1 MKRPNHEAL
10 GLILPFA
17 STAERERVSK
27 LVDDRMTAGV
37 HLVVSTMAP
46 AYDAGDVVLVRPSHY
61 VIAGHDYML
70 RRKGSKP
77 ATYRLL
83 RVERVTPTYIFGRQF
98 NPAKICRLPFKAWA
112 PAYKVTG
119 KYNRDPA
126 PQSDDTAR
134 AT

>member
-17 STAERERVSK
+17 STAERERISK

-98 NPAKICRLPFKAWA
+98 NPAKVCRLPFKAWA

>member
-1 MKRPNHEAL
+1 VTAPRKAL

-17 STAERERVSK
+17 TDTDRERISR

-37 HLVVSTMAP
+37 HLVVSTMEP
-46 AYDAGDVVLVRPSHY
+46 AYSAGDVALVRPWDTAR
-61 VIAGHDYML
+61 VEAGDYML

-98 NPAKICRLPFKAWA
+98 NPPMLQRLPRKAWE
-112 PAYKVTG
+112 PAYRVTG
-119 KYNRDPA
+119 KYNRDPE
-126 PQSDDTAR
+126 
-134 AT
+134 ATVGGAQ

>member
-1 MKRPNHEAL
+1 VKRAPRKAL
-10 GLILPFA
+10 GLILPLA
-17 STAERERVSK
+17 SCAERERISK

-37 HLVVSTMAP
+37 HLVISTMEP
-46 AYDAGDVVLVRPSHY
+46 AYSAGDVALVRPWDTAR
-61 VIAGHDYML
+61 VEAGDYML

-98 NPAKICRLPFKAWA
+98 NPPMLQRLPRKTWE
-112 PAYKVTG
+112 PAYRVTG
-119 KYNRDPA
+119 KYNRDPVA
-126 PQSDDTAR
+126 DAGG